1 MHHAGMMS
9 PIDPGG
15 QDVSRRG
22 NRPSAASRSVPG
34 RSDPF
39 HSLWHKH
46 LEAYVPPVQI
56 VFLLLLPSSAYGNY
70 DFLVS
75 NIAGEK

>member
-1 MHHAGMMS
+1 MMS
-9 PIDPGG
+9 PVDTGG

-34 RSDPF
+34 QADPF
-39 HSLWHKH
+39 HSLWDKH
-46 LEAYVPPVQI
+46 LEPYAPPVQP
-56 VFLLLLPSSAYGNY
+56 VFLPLSLPLAYGNY